1 MAAIGSISSVSA
13 ALLNQIQQNSAQQQ
27 QQKPAQTQAPQDTVH
42 LNKAALSALGSG
54 SGDPDHDGD

>member
-13 ALLNQIQQNSAQQQ
+13 ALLNQIQQGGAQQ
-27 QQKPAQTQAPQDTVH
+27 QQKPVQTQAPQDTVH
-42 LNKAALSALGSG
+42 LSKAALSALGSG